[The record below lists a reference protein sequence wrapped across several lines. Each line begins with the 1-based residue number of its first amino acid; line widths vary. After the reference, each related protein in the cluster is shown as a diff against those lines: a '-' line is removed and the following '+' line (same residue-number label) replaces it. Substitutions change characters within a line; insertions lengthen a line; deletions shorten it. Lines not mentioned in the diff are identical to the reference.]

1 MDLNPGILGKS
12 VSPGVDISNWEMFD
26 DDWGLESKEVSPLGE
41 ELSLFDR
48 PNKVERGRI
57 LEAHRLEP
65 ILQQQISQRMAP
77 SHNDVVFVF
86 DYMLYLMR
94 RSLEVLRKF
103 HWMILG
109 GRFNQLSHVSSLLLS
124 KPGEY

>member
-1 MDLNPGILGKS
+1 
-12 VSPGVDISNWEMFD
+12 MFD

-48 PNKVERGRI
+48 PNEVERGRI

-77 SHNDVVFVF
+77 SHHDG
-86 DYMLYLMR
+86 
-94 RSLEVLRKF
+94 LRKPAF
-103 HWMILG
+103 VCIAVDMS
-109 GRFNQLSHVSSLLLS
+109 R
-124 KPGEY
+124 KT